1 MNYVDNL
8 RKIESD
14 LNGTDV
20 KSFGESQIKFC
31 RAILDDSSVLES
43 SDTPIQ
49 DTFIVSSLNSPS
61 HYVSINL
68 KPNLENALAIN
79 ANDQLPTEAFKN
91 LTAIITPTSAMSG
104 DGVLNISD
112 VADLLH
118 SQYVIITGGRS
129 IDGCPLIV
137 FPDNNNFNLLEE
149 EDYQKLILYITS
161 VPSLQDADL
170 GFHLIVDRRKDRWTS
185 VKTVLQRISMYFPG
199 IIHKVY
205 ILRPIGLFQKA
216 LSEVSSK
223 FSKDEYRFHLV
234 ICSALSDLHEYVN
247 VNQLTPDMGGDLIYS
262 HNEWIQQRTSLE
274 KFSFLTHQVSAQ
286 LDIFIKTI
294 HDTEFPNSVNATEIL
309 IESQG
314 NDYSRMKEEILIAA
328 KHGESLLDNIKMVE
342 EFKEFSERTGNVS
355 AIQRL
360 LVQLEETERRFDEF
374 WLTHH
379 SRLQQCLNLR
389 LFEQDFRELQTIFD
403 GHLKTIASLT
413 EVGENTERISILIK
427 ETKEFREATRINI
440 ERAGNILSV
449 GQELIGSRRLY
460 PWEVVQPKCDELK
473 RVCDLIESQLSKR
486 IDILSKNMELMERVE
501 KANEWCANGVELLAS
516 QRIEKCSDSTDL
528 DKLQDF
534 ITSASEF
541 KLSSPSEFKKIILES
556 TTPETKALVYQVLQR
571 IDDVSLMCDKRIA
584 SLKQLTLKPQR
595 PVQQVTPKPAVP
607 LQPQGGAPSFVRR
620 KSHKVNYVHQCKEA
634 IMHKSRNCL
643 LAPRRLD
650 EYRRPPYELKSLK
663 EINLTRRPVVSRLLK
678 EKYENPP
685 TVQSWEL
692 LLQTVK
698 KNSSIQKISPH
709 EHTFTSNC
717 SCNVADYGADSS
729 EARSSFTDFKKSRNG
744 ERQQSIFC
752 TNTGIKSRADRI
764 ARIESFSCLKTQL
777 QSRIPIPISHC
788 KSHQVIHNREHTPKW
803 MFQNSK
809 SVGDAQYNSSYAP
822 HWQLPRYQQKPKL
835 DRIRIRKKRKS
846 LLIINS
852 LVDEEEWPNKQY
864 QNLKYGSHTRCKN
877 LSDFVYEC
885 ETDKNADLKD
895 SSASRF
901 FSPKNCTINEQ
912 KNTKQDNLINIHFMR
927 DKDKFESL
935 NISSQMKSHADPNDL
950 QNFYKED
957 LRKVTTNELIK
968 AVTQKTKECNIDIEK
983 KLNDIKVR
991 EEETYSSSSWINES
1005 LLDDNDQLL
1014 KNIDT
1019 FTSISKHTYE
1029 DSNDLNCVNYSKP
1042 TSPDQLSEAS
1052 LCTSSSN
1059 ISNYD
1064 NISICGSE
1072 SSCWQCTKK
1081 YYAQFGDLSSKNPI
1095 NENCNAVEGVFWNN
1109 SYNEFPTEISSTTC
1123 CSMSSCDDDNYSCCN
1138 ITMGDTIKS
1147 IPIQQSK
1154 AAKSGEIHQ
1163 NETRKY
1169 INSKKSKVNENSKTT
1184 PRSTEGEDIVA
1195 ILPNLN
1201 HAEMQIKNKQDYEA
1215 RCLKRGHV
1223 LTELLETEKIYVN
1236 EISSILT
1243 GYCDQLKSEEFMHL
1257 APVSL
1262 FGKEDILFGNL
1273 NELYSFHNEVFLKD
1287 LENCISTTELVA
1299 LCFVQRRDTFYRL
1312 YSYYCQNIPKSER
1325 LRETL
1330 VDTHLFFQGCQ
1341 KRLGHKLPLAAYL
1354 LKPVQ
1359 RITKYQL
1366 LLKDLLRYSDSG
1378 SCTKELQ
1385 KALDCMLI
1393 VLKCVNDSMHQIAIT
1408 GFPTNLAEQGELLMQ
1423 DSFQVWTESKKDIR
1437 IRIKPRQRHIFLY
1450 QKSLLFCKQL
1460 TKPGHNKS
1468 TYQFKHHIKMSE
1480 VGLTESVRGDTKR
1493 FEVWLQGRQEVHVL
1507 QAPSIDVKMKWV
1519 SEIKRVLLNQLEE
1532 LKGEKI
1538 KQYNFS
1544 HRGLMQTTSWDTSS
1558 FGPINHIGLDEC
1570 LELPNRKSNCSVD
1583 NEKVGNTCKNGKDNL
1598 EKGGWSSDY
1607 SNSDDEYSFD
1617 EGNSLKND

>member
-1 MNYVDNL
+1 
-8 RKIESD
+8 
-14 LNGTDV
+14 
-20 KSFGESQIKFC
+20 
-31 RAILDDSSVLES
+31 
-43 SDTPIQ
+43 
-49 DTFIVSSLNSPS
+49 
-61 HYVSINL
+61 
-68 KPNLENALAIN
+68 
-79 ANDQLPTEAFKN
+79 
-91 LTAIITPTSAMSG
+91 
-104 DGVLNISD
+104 
-112 VADLLH
+112 
-118 SQYVIITGGRS
+118 
-129 IDGCPLIV
+129 
-137 FPDNNNFNLLEE
+137 
-149 EDYQKLILYITS
+149 
-161 VPSLQDADL
+161 
-170 GFHLIVDRRKDRWTS
+170 
-185 VKTVLQRISMYFPG
+185 
-199 IIHKVY
+199 
-205 ILRPIGLFQKA
+205 
-216 LSEVSSK
+216 
-223 FSKDEYRFHLV
+223 
-234 ICSALSDLHEYVN
+234 
-247 VNQLTPDMGGDLIYS
+247 
-262 HNEWIQQRTSLE
+262 
-274 KFSFLTHQVSAQ
+274 
-286 LDIFIKTI
+286 
-294 HDTEFPNSVNATEIL
+294 
-309 IESQG
+309 
-314 NDYSRMKEEILIAA
+314 
-328 KHGESLLDNIKMVE
+328 
-342 EFKEFSERTGNVS
+342 NVS
-355 AIQRL
+355 
-360 LVQLEETERRFDEF
+360 
-374 WLTHH
+374 
-379 SRLQQCLNLR
+379 
-389 LFEQDFRELQTIFD
+389 
-403 GHLKTIASLT
+403 
-413 EVGENTERISILIK
+413 
-427 ETKEFREATRINI
+427 NI
-440 ERAGNILSV
+440 P
-449 GQELIGSRRLY
+449 Q
-460 PWEVVQPKCDELK
+460 
-473 RVCDLIESQLSKR
+473 
-486 IDILSKNMELMERVE
+486 MEL
-501 KANEWCANGVELLAS
+501 L
-516 QRIEKCSDSTDL
+516 
-528 DKLQDF
+528 
-534 ITSASEF
+534 
-541 KLSSPSEFKKIILES
+541 
-556 TTPETKALVYQVLQR
+556 
-571 IDDVSLMCDKRIA
+571 
-584 SLKQLTLKPQR
+584 
-595 PVQQVTPKPAVP
+595 
-607 LQPQGGAPSFVRR
+607 
-620 KSHKVNYVHQCKEA
+620 KVNYVHQCKEA

-643 LAPRRLD
+643 LEPRRLD

-663 EINLTRRPVVSRLLK
+663 EINLTRRPMVSRRLK
-678 EKYENPP
+678 EKNENSP

-692 LLQTVK
+692 LLQKVK
-698 KNSSIQKISPH
+698 KISSIQKVSPY
-709 EHTFTSNC
+709 EHTFNSNC

-729 EARSSFTDFKKSRNG
+729 EARSSYTDCKKSRNG
-744 ERQQSIFC
+744 ECHQSIFP
-752 TNTGIKSRADRI
+752 TNSCIKSRADRI
-764 ARIESFSCLKTQL
+764 ARIESFSCLKTHF

-788 KSHQVIHNREHTPKW
+788 NSHQVIHNREHTPKW

-809 SVGDAQYNSSYAP
+809 SVGDATFNSSYAP
-822 HWQLPRYQQKPKL
+822 HRPLFQQKPKV
-835 DRIRIRKKRKS
+835 DRIRIRKKRQS

-852 LVDEEEWPNKQY
+852 LVDEKEWPNQQY
-864 QNLKYGSHTRCKN
+864 QILEYGSTRCKK

-895 SSASRF
+895 NSASRF
-901 FSPKNCTINEQ
+901 FSPKNCTTKEQ
-912 KNTKQDNLINIHFMR
+912 KNTKRDNLINIHFMR
-927 DKDKFESL
+927 DKDKYESI
-935 NISSQMKSHADPNDL
+935 NISSQMKSHGDPNDL
-950 QNFYKED
+950 QNFYKKD

-1019 FTSISKHTYE
+1019 FTSVPKHIYE
-1029 DSNDLNCVNYSKP
+1029 DTNDLNCVNYSKP
-1042 TSPDQLSEAS
+1042 TSLDQLSEAS
-1052 LCTSSSN
+1052 LGTPSSN

-1064 NISICGSE
+1064 NVSICDSE
-1072 SSCWQCTKK
+1072 SSCWQCKTK
-1081 YYAQFGDLSSKNPI
+1081 YYAQFGDLSSKYPI
-1095 NENCNAVEGVFWNN
+1095 NKNCNAVEGVFWNN

-1123 CSMSSCDDDNYSCCN
+1123 CSLSSCDDDSYSCCN
-1138 ITMGDTIKS
+1138 ISMGNTIKS
-1147 IPIQQSK
+1147 IPIQQSIAPK
-1154 AAKSGEIHQ
+1154 LGDIHQ

-1169 INSKKSKVNENSKTT
+1169 INAKKSK
-1184 PRSTEGEDIVA
+1184 
-1195 ILPNLN
+1195 
-1201 HAEMQIKNKQDYEA
+1201 HKNFVIEFQDYEA
-1215 RCLKRGHV
+1215 RRLKRGHV

-1243 GYCDQLKSEEFMHL
+1243 GYCDQLKSDEFMHL

-1299 LCFVQRRDTFYRL
+1299 LCFVQRRNTFYRL

-1538 KQYNFS
+1538 KQYNLS
-1544 HRGLMQTTSWDTSS
+1544 HRGLMQTTSWDTSNVN
-1558 FGPINHIGLDEC
+1558 FGAINHIGLDEC
-1570 LELPNRKSNCSVD
+1570 LELPNRKSNCSELSTD
-1583 NEKVGNTCKNGKDNL
+1583 NEKVGNTCKNGKDSL

-1607 SNSDDEYSFD
+1607 SNSDDE
-1617 EGNSLKND
+1617 

>member
-355 AIQRL
+355 AIQSAEPMIHRQQITYYKKKTFKQAQFYDDCRGYRRL

-620 KSHKVNYVHQCKEA
+620 KSH
-634 IMHKSRNCL
+634 
-643 LAPRRLD
+643 
-650 EYRRPPYELKSLK
+650 
-663 EINLTRRPVVSRLLK
+663 
-678 EKYENPP
+678 
-685 TVQSWEL
+685 
-692 LLQTVK
+692 
-698 KNSSIQKISPH
+698 
-709 EHTFTSNC
+709 
-717 SCNVADYGADSS
+717 
-729 EARSSFTDFKKSRNG
+729 
-744 ERQQSIFC
+744 
-752 TNTGIKSRADRI
+752 
-764 ARIESFSCLKTQL
+764 
-777 QSRIPIPISHC
+777 
-788 KSHQVIHNREHTPKW
+788 
-803 MFQNSK
+803 
-809 SVGDAQYNSSYAP
+809 
-822 HWQLPRYQQKPKL
+822 
-835 DRIRIRKKRKS
+835 
-846 LLIINS
+846 
-852 LVDEEEWPNKQY
+852 
-864 QNLKYGSHTRCKN
+864 
-877 LSDFVYEC
+877 
-885 ETDKNADLKD
+885 
-895 SSASRF
+895 
-901 FSPKNCTINEQ
+901 
-912 KNTKQDNLINIHFMR
+912 
-927 DKDKFESL
+927 
-935 NISSQMKSHADPNDL
+935 
-950 QNFYKED
+950 
-957 LRKVTTNELIK
+957 
-968 AVTQKTKECNIDIEK
+968 
-983 KLNDIKVR
+983 
-991 EEETYSSSSWINES
+991 
-1005 LLDDNDQLL
+1005 
-1014 KNIDT
+1014 
-1019 FTSISKHTYE
+1019 
-1029 DSNDLNCVNYSKP
+1029 
-1042 TSPDQLSEAS
+1042 
-1052 LCTSSSN
+1052 
-1059 ISNYD
+1059 
-1064 NISICGSE
+1064 
-1072 SSCWQCTKK
+1072 
-1081 YYAQFGDLSSKNPI
+1081 
-1095 NENCNAVEGVFWNN
+1095 
-1109 SYNEFPTEISSTTC
+1109 
-1123 CSMSSCDDDNYSCCN
+1123 
-1138 ITMGDTIKS
+1138 
-1147 IPIQQSK
+1147 
-1154 AAKSGEIHQ
+1154 
-1163 NETRKY
+1163 
-1169 INSKKSKVNENSKTT
+1169 KVNENSKTT

-1617 EGNSLKND
+1617 EGNSLGGKFISLADYSAAGHSEVSMHEGDTIELLKIGCAGWWYVRVLGNAEGWVPAAYLESVNRKSSKPLSGI

>member
-1468 TYQFKHHIKMSE
+1468 TYQFKHHIKGGKFISLADYSAAGHSE
-1480 VGLTESVRGDTKR
+1480 VSMHEGDTIELLKIGCAGWWYVRVLGNAEGWVPAAYLESV
-1493 FEVWLQGRQEVHVL
+1493 
-1507 QAPSIDVKMKWV
+1507 
-1519 SEIKRVLLNQLEE
+1519 
-1532 LKGEKI
+1532 
-1538 KQYNFS
+1538 
-1544 HRGLMQTTSWDTSS
+1544 
-1558 FGPINHIGLDEC
+1558 
-1570 LELPNRKSNCSVD
+1570 NRKSS
-1583 NEKVGNTCKNGKDNL
+1583 KPLSGI
-1598 EKGGWSSDY
+1598 
-1607 SNSDDEYSFD
+1607 
-1617 EGNSLKND
+1617 

>member
-355 AIQRL
+355 AIQSAEPMIHRQQITYYKKKTFKQAQFYDDCRGYRRL

-620 KSHKVNYVHQCKEA
+620 KSHK
-634 IMHKSRNCL
+634 
-643 LAPRRLD
+643 
-650 EYRRPPYELKSLK
+650 
-663 EINLTRRPVVSRLLK
+663 
-678 EKYENPP
+678 
-685 TVQSWEL
+685 
-692 LLQTVK
+692 
-698 KNSSIQKISPH
+698 
-709 EHTFTSNC
+709 
-717 SCNVADYGADSS
+717 
-729 EARSSFTDFKKSRNG
+729 
-744 ERQQSIFC
+744 
-752 TNTGIKSRADRI
+752 
-764 ARIESFSCLKTQL
+764 
-777 QSRIPIPISHC
+777 
-788 KSHQVIHNREHTPKW
+788 
-803 MFQNSK
+803 
-809 SVGDAQYNSSYAP
+809 
-822 HWQLPRYQQKPKL
+822 
-835 DRIRIRKKRKS
+835 
-846 LLIINS
+846 
-852 LVDEEEWPNKQY
+852 
-864 QNLKYGSHTRCKN
+864 
-877 LSDFVYEC
+877 
-885 ETDKNADLKD
+885 
-895 SSASRF
+895 
-901 FSPKNCTINEQ
+901 
-912 KNTKQDNLINIHFMR
+912 
-927 DKDKFESL
+927 
-935 NISSQMKSHADPNDL
+935 
-950 QNFYKED
+950 
-957 LRKVTTNELIK
+957 
-968 AVTQKTKECNIDIEK
+968 
-983 KLNDIKVR
+983 
-991 EEETYSSSSWINES
+991 
-1005 LLDDNDQLL
+1005 
-1014 KNIDT
+1014 
-1019 FTSISKHTYE
+1019 
-1029 DSNDLNCVNYSKP
+1029 
-1042 TSPDQLSEAS
+1042 
-1052 LCTSSSN
+1052 
-1059 ISNYD
+1059 
-1064 NISICGSE
+1064 
-1072 SSCWQCTKK
+1072 
-1081 YYAQFGDLSSKNPI
+1081 
-1095 NENCNAVEGVFWNN
+1095 
-1109 SYNEFPTEISSTTC
+1109 
-1123 CSMSSCDDDNYSCCN
+1123 
-1138 ITMGDTIKS
+1138 
-1147 IPIQQSK
+1147 
-1154 AAKSGEIHQ
+1154 
-1163 NETRKY
+1163 
-1169 INSKKSKVNENSKTT
+1169 
-1184 PRSTEGEDIVA
+1184 
-1195 ILPNLN
+1195 
-1201 HAEMQIKNKQDYEA
+1201 DYEA

-1617 EGNSLKND
+1617 EGNSLGGKFISLADYSAAGHSEVSMHEGDTIELLKIGCAGWWYVRVLGNAEGWVPAAYLESVNRKSSKPLSGI